1 MNIKL
6 KASNIILILLGSTI
20 FSFGIINFNMAY
32 HLTEGGF
39 TGIALIL
46 YHLFGISP
54 ALMNL
59 IFNIPLFI
67 IGYKFLGRTSFLYTL
82 IGSLSSS
89 FFLYIFEKFPFNF
102 SLAEQDL
109 FLVALLGGV
118 LIGVGLG
125 IILRAGG
132 TTGGVDIIARVT
144 KKEFNWPMGRVI
156 FIFDCIVLV
165 ITYFALGDIR
175 ITLYTLICVYVGG
188 KIIDIVQDAGY
199 TARGALI
206 ISEEYNQ
213 IGDAINT
220 VLERGVT
227 QISAHGQYSKTE
239 RPMLYCVVP
248 KNEISRLRQLIH
260 AIDPYAFVSMLEV
273 HEVHGE
279 GFTLDE
285 NKQLIQQH

>member
-6 KASNIILILLGSTI
+6 KISNIFMILLGSII

-46 YHLFGISP
+46 YHLFGLSP

-67 IGYKFLGRTSFLYTL
+67 IGYRFLGRTSFLYTL
-82 IGSLSSS
+82 IGSLSAS
-89 FFLYIFEKFPFNF
+89 FFLFVFELFPVNF
-102 SLAEQDL
+102 ALNKEDL
-109 FLVALLGGV
+109 FLVALLAGV
-118 LIGVGLG
+118 MIGLGLG

-132 TTGGVDIIARVT
+132 TTGGVDIFARVT
-144 KKEFNWPMGRVI
+144 KKYFNWPMGRVI

-165 ITYFALGDIR
+165 ITYLALGDIR
-175 ITLYTLICVYVGG
+175 ITLYTFICVYVGG

-206 ISEEYNQ
+206 ISEHYQ
-213 IGDAINT
+213 TIGDEINT

-227 QISAHGQYSKTE
+227 QIAARGHYSSVN

-248 KNEISRLRQLIH
+248 KNEITRLRQLIH
-260 AIDPYAFVSMLEV
+260 AIDPHAFISMLEV

-285 NKQLIQQH
+285 NKQLIES

>member
-1 MNIKL
+1 M
-6 KASNIILILLGSTI
+6 ILIGSVI

-67 IGYKFLGRTSFLYTL
+67 IGYRFLGRTSFYYTL
-82 IGSLSSS
+82 IGSLSST
-89 FFLYIFEKFPFNF
+89 FFLYLFEKYPFNF
-102 SLAEQDL
+102 SLNKEDL

-118 LIGVGLG
+118 MIGIGLG

-144 KKEFNWPMGRVI
+144 KKYFNWPMGRVI
-156 FIFDCIVLV
+156 FMFDCLVLV
-165 ITYFALGDIR
+165 ITYLALGDIR
-175 ITLYTLICVYVGG
+175 ITLYTFICVYVGG
-188 KIIDIVQDAGY
+188 QIIDTVQDTGY

-206 ISEEYNQ
+206 ISEQYQ
-213 IGDAINT
+213 SIGDAINT

-227 QISAHGQYSKTE
+227 QISAHGHYSNIE

-248 KNEISRLRQLIH
+248 KNEITRLRQLIH
-260 AIDPYAFVSMLEV
+260 AIDPHAFVSMIEV

-285 NKQLIQQH
+285 NKQLIEAH